1 MPDDMLSDFPRG
13 VGPALSGTA
22 PNARFLPTESLTSTP
37 SFAYRPGAHF
47 LGVVNADM
55 IQERAQDGRLHRWT
69 KGGIPIGYV
78 NERPSLTIAGTR
90 SGKGRSFVIPSA
102 LTYPGSMIFTS
113 AKDDILR
120 ESIPFRAKQ
129 LGQDCYALAPY
140 FDLAE
145 FKEYRASFNPLDL
158 LTPNSPT
165 LIEDAD
171 IIADAL
177 MPDQESGENHWNDK
191 ARSWIGRLLILHV
204 ATWPGYE
211 ECRDLVTVYEL
222 AFGYN
227 PELKKELAQNKSLG
241 GAVMA
246 TALAIE
252 NIPEEEKGSI
262 FSTGRRHLE
271 FLGYPEIQLTL
282 RHNSLTKPLDIS
294 NLKSTAKSIY
304 IAIPAMRLS
313 TCGRLFRMLIQLS
326 LGSLE
331 RETVKPKYPIRMV
344 LDEFAAFDRMTSIE
358 KAIGQI
364 SGLNVRLDM
373 LIQDKVQLDAI
384 YGSRAESFLAQ
395 AGLIQCFGCS
405 DNSTLEWIEK
415 KLGNTTVVTPQFSN
429 PTFEDLSKGSD
440 PTSWRSEQV
449 SLMASH
455 EIEQFFA
462 SQDHKLRT
470 LVLIPGLAPL
480 IVQRAFYDK
489 HEFFKSNREGD

>member
-1 MPDDMLSDFPRG
+1 MDAHMLSDFPRG

-22 PNARFLPTESLTSTP
+22 PNARFLPTESLASTP
-37 SFAYRPGAHF
+37 SFAYRLGAHF

-55 IQERAQDGRLHRWT
+55 TQERASDGRLHRWT
-69 KGGIPIGYV
+69 QGGLPIGYV

-120 ESIPFRAKQ
+120 ESIPFRANE

-140 FDLAE
+140 FDLAGFE
-145 FKEYRASFNPLDL
+145 KFRASFNPLDL
-158 LTPNSPT
+158 LDPESPT

-171 IIADAL
+171 LIADAL
-177 MPDQESGENHWNDK
+177 VPDQESGDSHWNEK

-211 ECRDLVTVYEL
+211 DCRDLVTVYEL

-227 PELKKELAQNKSLG
+227 PELKKELSQNKALG
-241 GAVMA
+241 GAVIA

-252 NIPEEEKGSI
+252 NIPEEERGSI

-282 RHNSLTKPLDIS
+282 RHNSMTKPLDIS
-294 NLKSTAKSIY
+294 NLKSTKKSIY

-331 RETVKPKYPIRMV
+331 RETAKPKYPIRMV
-344 LDEFAAFDRMTSIE
+344 LDEFAAFDKMTSIE

-364 SGLNVRLDM
+364 SGLGVRLDM
-373 LIQDKVQLDAI
+373 ILQDKVQLDAI
-384 YGSRAESFLAQ
+384 YGTRAESFLAQ
-395 AGLIQCFGCS
+395 SGLIQCFGCS
-405 DNSTLEWIEK
+405 DTNTLGWLEK
-415 KLGNTTVVTPQFSN
+415 KLGNTTVVTPQFSS
-429 PTFEDLSKGSD
+429 PTFEEFSKGSD
-440 PTSWRSEQV
+440 PTSWRSERV
-449 SLMASH
+449 PLMASH
-455 EIEQFFA
+455 ELEQFFA
-462 SQDHKLRT
+462 AQDHRLRT
-470 LVLIPGLAPL
+470 LVLVAGLAP
-480 IVQRAFYDK
+480 IVVQRAFYDK
-489 HEFFKSNREGD
+489 HDFFKSSRVGE